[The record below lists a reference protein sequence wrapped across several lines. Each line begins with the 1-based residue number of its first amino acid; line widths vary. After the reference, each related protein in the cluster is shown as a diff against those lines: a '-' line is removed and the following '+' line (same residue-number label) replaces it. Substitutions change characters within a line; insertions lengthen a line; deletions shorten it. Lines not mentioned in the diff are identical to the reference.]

1 MFSFAFDNLSRRVNR
16 TVREWLAQRSA
27 SGTFG
32 ASRAEQLVSFAAG
45 HPFVCVSAMVVLK
58 LLTAFLWWG
67 APRFLALTIPSYDWS
82 NAEFAAYFGTLWSVQ
97 ATIAALVYPIVIA
110 FVAVLLQRRAT
121 AKLSLQLYLRDAAAL
136 AAGISSIALVSMMG
150 IEYLAVPYAPP
161 EWVAMGA
168 AGDCAWFFLN
178 VVLTAWFLYRTV
190 RYLDDSTRM
199 RVFAHYAA
207 SVALP
212 TDIRERLEGNMFLQ
226 DGHVE
231 EPPGDKEGA
240 SNKPRVRY
248 LPFHDG
254 KPCVR
259 IVIGGSKTIVDVR
272 LRLLRWATQFWTRA
286 NDEKHSATSHAA
298 SRTGGPLLS
307 ITFGPGETLSGEET
321 LCTVRGGNPPG
332 FVPAFLIRHSLVLG
346 HKKPAISTTNIF
358 EELSTE
364 VLTLLEQR
372 RFEAATETISALVDL
387 HAELIK
393 AGACVTDTGAKD
405 NAALL
410 ADAYQM
416 VGLRLHQEWVRGY
429 RELIIAAATD
439 DNLKTA
445 FYDRCC
451 YLPYRLLNRVRDQHP
466 DIISYVLNL
475 SSLLSQRLGLWWQ
488 SKAEDKGLTTGSAAN
503 AVVLPLPA
511 SRQYDSAMK
520 TFIEGWEAASYL
532 DVRLSPNNADDA
544 WRGLSGQLQFA
555 AEYLRYLLKMFSG
568 AVVRGD
574 RVAALYLMDSLLK
587 WWASQETQF
596 DGHPLPEQE
605 FPVHTIA
612 CVDDEWSVVRSSIEN
627 LPEGDEELPVAQSLA
642 SIVLRRYWVDIRF
655 VAALVL
661 LSWTQT
667 TADESVFS
675 FELAIALLT
684 GRSYVEGG
692 TVALRAISEFHRVW
706 LHLVRGQV
714 ADRRYA
720 SRLNGIVRAM
730 HETIEPDRLGGRV
743 FFGFGDADMDSLL
756 NTQIELLLAV
766 AGGRTPFGVFT
777 AVSAVPH
784 WSRDMNQ
791 LEQLR
796 QFASQ
801 LGDALNSPGLAQRLP
816 LVERLRT
823 ALGSPIN
830 ADDARTAL
838 TNELN
843 AFAAAAAEARQAI
856 FANARVAESR
866 LRLASSAVSLYVLD
880 HQCKTFPLSVAG
892 TFIAEPRSSD
902 VSRADV
908 INVRK
913 GPFTDPPLESGHDRS
928 IEWYSKL
935 VGERIALSVLEKYL
949 RANDTA
955 SLPNAS
961 TDIFLD
967 ELEKRAQGIQL
978 EGGTPAILVPLQNA
992 PTWLRQLREGPG
1004 EAADSFAFSYR
1015 RVNDAASVIGHLGDV
1030 PIHAAP
1036 IPVEACYLVPL
1047 GDFTKLAYAAFDDA
1061 TCVGIEWSPESD
1073 ETIRLSFF
1081 WNFSVPER
1089 E

>member
-1 MFSFAFDNLSRRVNR
+1 MLGFAFDNLSRRVTK
-16 TVREWLAQRSA
+16 TVDQWLTQQSV
-27 SGTFG
+27 
-32 ASRAEQLVSFAAG
+32 SRNLDATRRRRLGSLVGRPFA
-45 HPFVCVSAMVVLK
+45 CVSALVVLK
-58 LLTAFLWWG
+58 LIIALLWW
-67 APRFLALTIPSYDWS
+67 ASPRFLALAVPSYDWS

-136 AAGISSIALVSMMG
+136 AAGISSIALVATMG

-161 EWVAMGA
+161 EWLAMGA
-168 AGDCAWFFLN
+168 AGDCTWFFIN
-178 VVLTAWFLYRTV
+178 VALTAWFLYRTV
-190 RYLDDSTRM
+190 RYLDDSNRM
-199 RVFAHYAA
+199 LVFTHYAA

-212 TDIRERLEGNMFLQ
+212 ADIRERLEGNMFLQ

-231 EPPGDKEGA
+231 ESQGDKETA

-254 KPCVR
+254 KPCVS
-259 IVIGGSKTIVDVR
+259 IAIGGSKTIVDVR
-272 LRLLRWATQFWTRA
+272 LRLLRWAAQLWTRA
-286 NDEKHSATSHAA
+286 NDEKHSVNAQAA
-298 SRTGGPLLS
+298 SRTGAPLLS

-346 HKKPAISTTNIF
+346 HKKPAISTINIF

-364 VLTLLEQR
+364 VLPLLEQR

-393 AGACVTDTGAKD
+393 AGAFVTDTGAKD

-451 YLPYRLLNRVRDQHP
+451 YLPYRLLNRLRDQHP

-475 SSLLSQRLGLWWQ
+475 SSLLSHRLGLWWQ

-503 AVVLPLPA
+503 AVVLSLPA

-532 DVRLSPNNADDA
+532 DIRLSQNDADDA
-544 WRGLSGQLQFA
+544 WRRLSEQLQFA

-596 DGHPLPEQE
+596 DGHPLPAQD

-627 LPEGDEELPVAQSLA
+627 LPEGDEELPVAQALA
-642 SIVLRRYWVDIRF
+642 SIVLRRFWVDIRC

-667 TADESVFS
+667 TADESAFS
-675 FELAIALLT
+675 FELAVALLT

-743 FFGFGDADMDSLL
+743 FSGFGDADMDSLL

-796 QFASQ
+796 QFVSQ

-823 ALGSPIN
+823 ALGNPTN

-843 AFAAAAAEARQAI
+843 ALATAATEARLAL

-866 LRLASSAVSLYVLD
+866 LRLASSAVSQYVLD
-880 HQCKTFPLSVAG
+880 RKCKTFPLSVAG

-902 VSRADV
+902 VSRANV

-928 IEWYSKL
+928 IEWYNKL
-935 VGERIALSVLEKYL
+935 VGEQIALSVLEKYL

-992 PTWLRQLREGPG
+992 PAWLRQLREGPG

-1015 RVNDAASVIGHLGDV
+1015 RANDAASVIGHLGDV

-1036 IPVEACYLVPL
+1036 ISIEACHLVPL
-1047 GDFTKLAYAAFDDA
+1047 GDFAKLTYAAFDDA

-1089 E
+1089 D